1 MIPIL
6 ADVAVSPLEEISYM
20 AFKLAPFLLGGAIVI
35 GLLMFFIFKNKN
47 SKQNDHKEENV

>member
-35 GLLMFFIFKNKN
+35 GLLVFFIVKNKN
-47 SKQNDHKEENV
+47 RKQNDHKEEDA

>member
-6 ADVAVSPLEEISYM
+6 ADVAVSPLEEFSYM

-47 SKQNDHKEENV
+47 SKQNDHKEEDA

>member
-47 SKQNDHKEENV
+47 SKQNDHKEEDA